1 MKDPGVRIP
10 GEPGISPVVANELP
24 ERSPLCRSPGI
35 CRASPAVQ
43 TTFIA
48 DTYRMGIEAF
58 CVRPDTFERAG
69 EVQRSVLADVVVVA
83 CSVRIRDADAITSK
97 ASGESVQSSL
107 VALQCTTKQLIVRI
121 ISE

>member
-1 MKDPGVRIP
+1 MPAYPAARETQLQIGHK
-10 GEPGISPVVANELP
+10 LP
-24 ERSPLCRSPGI
+24 ERSPLRRSPGI

-69 EVQRSVLADVVVVA
+69 EVLRSVLADVVVVA
-83 CSVRIRDADAITSK
+83 CSV
-97 ASGESVQSSL
+97 ESATPVHHVQSFRGE
-107 VALQCTTKQLIVRI
+107 CTILPRGAAMHHEQID
-121 ISE
+121 SSHNQ